1 MKRFPTVRRL
11 AAGVVAAFCM
21 AASAFGA
28 SDYLLEID
36 GIKGE
41 ASDPAHPDAIAVSA
55 FSFDVLGPKSGAA
68 VAGSGGGAGK
78 VSMSDLSFTKSFD
91 KASPQL
97 MMACATGQHIKE
109 AKLTCRK
116 AGGGQQEY
124 LVIKMS
130 DVLISSVSPAGSGA
144 DDLPSES
151 LSLNFTKIEFTYL
164 FPGPAGTSGQ
174 EVKFSWNLKENKK

>member
-1 MKRFPTVRRL
+1 MKGFPTVRRL
-11 AAGVVAAFCM
+11 AAGVVAAFCV

-36 GIKGE
+36 GVPGE
-41 ASDPAHPDAIAVSA
+41 SIDPVHPGAIAVSA
-55 FSFDVLGPKSGAA
+55 FSFDVLGQQS
-68 VAGSGGGAGK
+68 AGRGGGGGGGAGK
-78 VSMSDLSFTKSFD
+78 VNVSDISFTKSFD
-91 KASPQL
+91 KASPVL
-97 MMACATGQHIKE
+97 MMACANGQHIKE

-124 LVIKMS
+124 LVIKMEN
-130 DVLISSVSPAGSGA
+130 VLISSVSPAGSSA

-164 FPGPAGTSGQ
+164 FPDPTGAAGQ